1 LDSREVDY
9 VQARANAKSNEEA
22 LRMCGFSRG
31 WLNNHDKDDLND
43 RAMSF
48 KTDNVLKAQIILDQ
62 ALELAA
68 KIKVEGLQSR
78 NERIKQD
85 SASEIMDR
93 RMGKPTVRVEQDINE
108 SNDITVTIKRGDD

>member
-1 LDSREVDY
+1 
-9 VQARANAKSNEEA
+9 
-22 LRMCGFSRG
+22 
-31 WLNNHDKDDLND
+31 
-43 RAMSF
+43 
-48 KTDNVLKAQIILDQ
+48 
-62 ALELAA
+62 
-68 KIKVEGLQSR
+68 VEGLQSR